1 MEERVSSG
9 RTGNSSS
16 SSNLSSNG
24 GGLWNSGE
32 EFLQPA
38 GSNSRASWGGGA
50 ELKGV
55 WGIYREKSMG
65 QIPMNSVQ
73 ILWDLGPVSNTH
85 KKDYPRH

>member
-1 MEERVSSG
+1 MAAGFGTPVRNFCS
-9 RTGNSSS
+9 
-16 SSNLSSNG
+16 LLAPIL
-24 GGLWNSGE
+24 GL
-32 EFLQPA
+32 
-38 GSNSRASWGGGA
+38 RGGA

-55 WGIYREKSMG
+55 WGIYIEKSMG